1 RPAGVI
7 WVSTHFT
14 AMFARKERDFSMRR
28 ISWIAV
34 IAVALLVVTAPTALS
49 QPVELR
55 FMTCGGG
62 LEHWTEAVAMW
73 NERNPDVR
81 VESHFTNGSWCQ
93 RRFQTDPPG
102 GVWELTHPQVGS

>member
-1 RPAGVI
+1 
-7 WVSTHFT
+7 
-14 AMFARKERDFSMRR
+14 MFARMERDFSMRR

-62 LEHWTEAVAMW
+62 LENWTEAVAMW

-81 VESHFTNGSWCQ
+81 VVHEHIPIC
-93 RRFQTDPPG
+93 
-102 GVWELTHPQVGS
+102 

>member
-1 RPAGVI
+1 MGLSRPASISLRPAGVI

-14 AMFARKERDFSMRR
+14 AMFARMERDFSMRR

-34 IAVALLVVTAPTALS
+34 IAVALLVVTAPAALS

-62 LEHWTEAVAMW
+62 LENWTEAVAMW

-81 VESHFTNGSWCQ
+81 VVHEHIPIC
-93 RRFQTDPPG
+93 
-102 GVWELTHPQVGS
+102 